1 MAAGVWALSSGFCQ
15 ETVTKRRDTSTAFSS
30 LGDAGSLCRSDL
42 SAPAGSA
49 AACGDRVVGRG
60 VSGVGARV
68 KAVGQGVK
76 AKVVGVTVASVGE
89 MLGALENRRKVA
101 EEGGNQKKRNHHKV
115 FF

>member
-68 KAVGQGVK
+68 KAVGQGGQGQSGRGHGGQCRRD
-76 AKVVGVTVASVGE
+76 VGGI
-89 MLGALENRRKVA
+89 RKQ
-101 EEGGNQKKRNHHKV
+101 EESSRGGG
-115 FF
+115 